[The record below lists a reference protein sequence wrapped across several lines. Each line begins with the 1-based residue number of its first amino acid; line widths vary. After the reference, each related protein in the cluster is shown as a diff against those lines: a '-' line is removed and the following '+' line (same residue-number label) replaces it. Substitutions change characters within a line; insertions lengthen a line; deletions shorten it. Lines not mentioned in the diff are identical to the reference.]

1 MKDFGVFLSQ
11 NQTAKELSDILLRE
25 LRPIIGNNSTI
36 LIAQC
41 YDGAA
46 NLSGTRN
53 GVQAIIKRA
62 YPSAHFVHCYAHKLN
77 LILQKATSV
86 NRSVRVFFSSLSG
99 VSEFFPNHHS
109 AWLLLKMHQLDAGF
123 QGPAGTFGAELSIVF
138 MK

>member
-1 MKDFGVFLSQ
+1 MGKYSKELLKLFKKELLESILEVCQEKIKLEIAESNYLAVMCDDTTDVSEKTQMVIIFRYEIIGKIFERFWSFFNPQ

-53 GVQAIIKRA
+53 GVQAVA
-62 YPSAHFVHCYAHKLN
+62 
-77 LILQKATSV
+77 
-86 NRSVRVFFSSLSG
+86 
-99 VSEFFPNHHS
+99 
-109 AWLLLKMHQLDAGF
+109 
-123 QGPAGTFGAELSIVF
+123 
-138 MK
+138 